1 MIRPFP
7 FQNSAMYCRYRL
19 LFHLWDAS
27 HSGRQFV
34 LKCGG
39 TKGVIGGWK
48 KGAVP
53 NSDIVMKLSVRLN
66 VPTDVLLFGKEK
78 SSLTNQLTADEQELI
93 DVFKKLSPKSQG
105 QVKERAI
112 VLLELE
118 TPVVKEPEQVEEPT
132 IQIKH
137 SYYRVSA
144 GTGFDLPEGDNW
156 EMIDIP
162 DTPEARK
169 ADFAITIKGNS
180 MEPVYFDGDIVLVK
194 QQPAI
199 ELGEIGIFNIENN
212 GYIKKFG
219 GDRLISLNDAYD
231 DIILSEYD
239 EDCNH
244 CLGKVIGRV

>member
-1 MIRPFP
+1 MFYD
-7 FQNSAMYCRYRL
+7 N
-19 LFHLWDAS
+19 
-27 HSGRQFV
+27 
-34 LKCGG
+34 LKAICDKKGVKITPIVNECGG
-39 TKGVIGGWK
+39 AKGSISNWK
-48 KGAVP
+48 KGAIP
-53 NSDIVMKLSVRLN
+53 NSDIVAKLAVRLN
-66 VPTDVLLFGKEK
+66 VSTDALIFGKEA
-78 SSLTNQLTADEQELI
+78 SSSIGELTDDEQELLKI
-93 DVFKKLSPKSQG
+93 YKGLSIENKIR
-105 QVKERAI
+105 VRERAT
-112 VLLELE
+112 VLSELE
-118 TPVVKEPEQVEEPT
+118 TPVTKDPEPEQEPT

-144 GTGFDLPEGDNW
+144 GTGFNLPEGDDW

-162 DTPEARK
+162 DTPEARR

-194 QQPAI
+194 QQPAV
-199 ELGEIGIFNIENN
+199 ELGEIGIFNIEND

-239 EDCNH
+239 EDRNH